1 LAYRVLSQY
10 TAFVAVSEEVR
21 VNPDGSTQRV
31 TVPVELPEGTSY
43 EGFFGA
49 ADRSEAARSVGAP
62 PRRTGGQGGR
72 SGWQPAP
79 LPIAP
84 PPPAGEVNGDLTSPL
99 PTGPTVQIA
108 SAPGLDQRAIEQL
121 TQYLKHNLP
130 ASLRGTFVVTLTLER
145 GSVVGVVW
153 DDTVSSA
160 LTPEQAA
167 QFRQV
172 LLRWANAPANLRSL
186 QLQVE
191 LR

>member
-1 LAYRVLSQY
+1 
-10 TAFVAVSEEVR
+10 
-21 VNPDGSTQRV
+21 
-31 TVPVELPEGTSY
+31 
-43 EGFFGA
+43 
-49 ADRSEAARSVGAP
+49 
-62 PRRTGGQGGR
+62 
-72 SGWQPAP
+72 
-79 LPIAP
+79 
-84 PPPAGEVNGDLTSPL
+84 
-99 PTGPTVQIA
+99 VQIA
-108 SAPGLDQRAIEQL
+108 SAPGLDQQAIEQL